1 MLACSHRQDHFHQ
14 HTQILISKVS
24 DPAVPTKAKLLQA
37 LPFAL
42 GNSEEQ
48 PQRAISIETH
58 FVTGPPSES
67 HMHSA
72 GVLFKLRR

>member
-42 GNSEEQ
+42 GNSEE
-48 PQRAISIETH
+48 
-58 FVTGPPSES
+58 
-67 HMHSA
+67 
-72 GVLFKLRR
+72 

>member
-1 MLACSHRQDHFHQ
+1 MLACSRRQAHFHQ

-24 DPAVPTKAKLLQA
+24 DPVVPTKAKLLQI

-42 GNSEEQ
+42 GNSEEYSR
-48 PQRAISIETH
+48 RAISIETR

-72 GVLFKLRR
+72 GVLFKL